1 MSQRALEQA
10 RRVLQVVEAGA
21 HSREHTRLMSHLSW
35 VAHHW
40 STVMVLMVVTEV
52 MAVTHRPMV
61 IVDHNRVDVVV
72 GTVVPQDR

>member
-1 MSQRALEQA
+1 M
-10 RRVLQVVEAGA
+10 
-21 HSREHTRLMSHLSW
+21 TRLMSQRSR

-40 STVMVLMVVTEV
+40 STVMDLMVVMEV
-52 MAVTHRPMV
+52 VAVAHRPMV